1 MTNQDGREAKFQE
14 VATAGLL
21 AGIELIDPEVLAMRE
36 RIKALVIR
44 SSLDKRE
51 RALNRNGFLGSFG
64 SLEEVRFERR
74 LLDFALHHGI
84 TLLHSSDWRL
94 PALLVVAKEHKELA
108 PQAKRGRPA
117 VRGGT
122 GLLGDPL
129 DRKRPHKDA
138 AAYSAT
144 VRHFMKIEGISQRQA
159 CHRLA
164 TELFPNHS
172 GLLLESKAKQ
182 IENRVS
188 AHNANR
194 GERRKAGRTKNATR
208 M

>member
-1 MTNQDGREAKFQE
+1 MTNKDEREAKTQE
-14 VATAGLL
+14 VATFGLL

-44 SSLDKRE
+44 SSLDQRE
-51 RALNRNGFLGSFG
+51 RALNRNRFLGNSG
-64 SLEEVRFERR
+64 ALEEIRFERR
-74 LLDFALHHGI
+74 LLDFAVRHGI
-84 TLLHSSDWRL
+84 SLLHSSDWRL
-94 PALLVVAKEHKELA
+94 PALLVVAKEHKDLA
-108 PQAKRGRPA
+108 PQAKRGRPSA
-117 VRGGT
+117 RGGI

-138 AAYSAT
+138 AAYSVM
-144 VRHFMKIEGISQRQA
+144 VRDIMKIEGISQRQA

-188 AHNANR
+188 AHNADR

>member
-1 MTNQDGREAKFQE
+1 MTNQDEREATSQE
-14 VATAGLL
+14 VATTGLL

-44 SSLDKRE
+44 NSLDTRE
-51 RALNRNGFLGSFG
+51 RALNRNGFLGSIG

-74 LLDFALHHGI
+74 LLDFALQHGI

-94 PALLVVAKEHKELA
+94 PALLVAAKEHKDLA

-117 VRGGT
+117 VRGGI
-122 GLLGDPL
+122 GLLADPL

-138 AAYSAT
+138 AAYSAM
-144 VRHFMKIEGISQRQA
+144 VRDFMKIEGISQRQA

>member
-1 MTNQDGREAKFQE
+1 MTSEDERGAITQE
-14 VATAGLL
+14 VATVGLL

-44 SSLDKRE
+44 NSLDQRE
-51 RALNRNGFLGSFG
+51 RALNRNTFLGNSG
-64 SLEEVRFERR
+64 SLEEIRFERR
-74 LLDFALHHGI
+74 LLDFALLHGI

-94 PALLVVAKEHKELA
+94 PTLLVVAKEHKDLA
-108 PQAKRGRPA
+108 PQAKRGRPT
-117 VRGGT
+117 VRAGI
-122 GLLGDPL
+122 GLLEDPM
-129 DRKRPHKDA
+129 DRKRPHRDA
-138 AAYSAT
+138 AAYSAM
-144 VRHFMKIEGISQRQA
+144 VRDIMKIESISQRQA

-164 TELFPNHS
+164 MELFPNHS

-188 AHNANR
+188 AHNAHR
-194 GERRKAGRTKNATR
+194 GERRKAGRRTNATR